1 MGLSSDIRHLGGSPW
16 RRISSPLHFTGDD
29 TGPSR
34 GRRREKQGAA
44 LGLEPPGEARRE
56 IGDGSREDSQRE
68 GLDANRFFLCNWW
81 HGG

>member
-16 RRISSPLHFTGDD
+16 QRISSPLHFTGDD

-44 LGLEPPGEARRE
+44 QGEGGGARVGAAREARWE
-56 IGDGSREDSQRE
+56 IGDGSRRTVNAKD
-68 GLDANRFFLCNWW
+68 
-81 HGG
+81 